1 MELGRLKESEREY
14 LEGIALA
21 EAIGEKRVKSLLE
34 SSLAVLRAL
43 LGDFDSGLT
52 LAKENLA
59 ITSPNLI
66 YNGFEALRCLAFVHY
81 LRALSDA
88 GSNSDADHLDE
99 AERLCSEAYN
109 LLSPTESRVG
119 RLWLGPLQMDVLLA
133 QSRRAADRDDV
144 TLADEKRG
152 EAQQLLSDYQQLVTE
167 CQSPRFTRQAERL
180 AKVLS

>member
-1 MELGRLKESEREY
+1 MELGRLNESEREY
-14 LEGIALA
+14 VEGITLA

-66 YNGFEALRCLAFVHY
+66 YNRFEALRCLAFVHY
-81 LRALSDA
+81 LRALSESG
-88 GSNSDADHLDE
+88 GSSDADDLDE
-99 AERLCSEAYN
+99 AERLCREAYE
-109 LLSPTESRVG
+109 LLSPTESSVG

-133 QSRRAADRDDV
+133 QSARAGDREI
-144 TLADEKRG
+144 ANKKRA
-152 EAQQLLSDYQQLVTE
+152 EARQLLSDYRQLVTE

-180 AKVLS
+180 TKVIS